1 MKKTR
6 SNLLTTGLCA
16 AGLLIGFTTVNQLQA
31 QTYDITFTGNGGS
44 AANGQINVV
53 GGIAISG
60 FLDVTAGAN
69 QGTYNLVNLTSP
81 LINGSPQNNGAIQTL
96 VFPGGNDQIFDNVV
110 NAGSNPFLTDEGL
123 EFANDNTSAGFNFWG
138 NSPGSYSLYD
148 GGINAADNSIINF
161 VDNNGTATITPVP
174 EPATLALAG
183 LSGLGMLLLRRQR

>member
-6 SNLLTTGLCA
+6 SNLLAVGLCA
-16 AGLLIGFTTVNQLQA
+16 AGLLISFTSVNQLRA

-53 GGIAISG
+53 GGIATSG

-69 QGTYNLVNLTSP
+69 QGTYSLVSLTSP
-81 LINGSPQNNGAIQTL
+81 LITGSPQDNGNIQTM

-110 NAGSNPFLTDEGL
+110 NPGSNPFLSDEGL

-138 NSPGSYSLYD
+138 NGPGSYSLYD
-148 GGINAADNSIINF
+148 GGINAADSSIINF
-161 VDNNGTATITPVP
+161 VDNGIATITPVP
-174 EPATLALAG
+174 EPATLTLAG
-183 LSGLGMLLLRRQR
+183 LSGLGVLLLRRRR